1 MLPKQLRFRD
11 LKARG
16 LVTNWVTLNTWIDS
30 QGFPPGRLIGP
41 NIRVW
46 IETDVA
52 AWLESRPTARK
63 PSRVQ
68 AVADQS
74 IDAA

>member
-1 MLPKQLRFRD
+1 MLQKQLRFRD

-16 LVTNWVTLNTWIDS
+16 VVDSWRCLINWIDT

-41 NIRVW
+41 NIRTW
-46 IETDVA
+46 NEPDVV

-68 AVADQS
+68 AITDRPS
-74 IDAA
+74 DAA